1 MNFKAFAL
9 AATLAVGS
17 VFGGAAEARPTT
29 CAYIDNRNGDFVEMD
44 CDMSHRVN
52 SNGDT
57 VMDVVLFGPK
67 GSERMSIVWWHRG
80 GEHTYA
86 EVFMDGERHVSKSY
100 TAKNGAW
107 CLDSEDGVRLCI
119 D

>member
-9 AATLAVGS
+9 AATLTVGS
-17 VFGGAAEARPTT
+17 IFGGVAEAAPTT
-29 CAYIDNRNGDFVEMD
+29 CAYIDDRNGNFVEMD
-44 CDMSHRVN
+44 CDMSQRIN
-52 SNGDT
+52 SNGDR

-67 GSERMSIVWWHRG
+67 GSKRMSIVWWQRNG
-80 GEHTYA
+80 QHTYA
-86 EVFMDGERHVSKSY
+86 EVFMDGQRDVAKSY

-107 CLDSEDGVRLCI
+107 CLNTDSGVRLCI